1 MLCVVVPQRVQT
13 VKQIKLLRQVLWH
26 LTERNQVSIQLVIQY
41 VLFLCC
47 GPVDVTEIQKVTL
60 F

>member
-1 MLCVVVPQRVQT
+1 MCCCAPKGPNSKT
-13 VKQIKLLRQVLWH
+13 EIKLLRQVLWH